1 MITQDNNP
9 PPARPSPPTKSRLT
23 IINAS
28 ISPRTADI
36 ATVSLQQYM
45 GSAFLKEMRQ
55 TLEIDDTLL
64 DPEERQ
70 MT

>member
-1 MITQDNNP
+1 M
-9 PPARPSPPTKSRLT
+9 
-23 IINAS
+23 NAS